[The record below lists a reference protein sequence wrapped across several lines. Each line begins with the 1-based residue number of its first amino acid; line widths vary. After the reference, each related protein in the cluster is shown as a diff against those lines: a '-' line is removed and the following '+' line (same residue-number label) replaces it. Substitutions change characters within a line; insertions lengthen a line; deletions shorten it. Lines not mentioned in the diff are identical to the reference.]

1 MFLCLSRSGAGVSRG
16 HGEGVESVDQQARL
30 AGQVRSEPR
39 GFEVKEAW
47 MVFKGPQ
54 VLQ

>member
-1 MFLCLSRSGAGVSRG
+1 MFFCLSRWGAGVSRG
-16 HGEGVESVDQQARL
+16 LREDVESVDQQAQL
-30 AGQVRSEPR
+30 AGQVLSERR

-47 MVFKGPQ
+47 MVFKVLQ